1 MKQQDLSGQ
10 RVYVLVMSQPSRLNP
25 QHNIRSIVG
34 VFQESTLDE
43 ARQQARRIINKMKDD
58 FGDVID
64 MVDRL
69 DEIPACYTC
78 KYKDNSF
85 LEVTIEKQFIQ

>member
-10 RVYVLVMSQPSRLNP
+10 RVYVMVMSQPSRLNP
-25 QHNIRSIVG
+25 QNNIRSVIG

-58 FGDVID
+58 FGDVVDMID
-64 MVDRL
+64 SL
-69 DEIPACYTC
+69 DEMPACFTC
-78 KYKDNSF
+78 KYKDRSF
-85 LEVTIEKQFIQ
+85 LEITLERQFIQ